1 MKPSSLEETGKEC
14 MEAEHKLEMNLLED
28 EHNQKFLFMKEHEI
42 KKKIYIAQEQ
52 MLLHKLNT
60 STCTETSS
68 KSCTCSDMLDFIT
81 ASDTVLNS
89 GYY

>member
-1 MKPSSLEETGKEC
+1 MK
-14 MEAEHKLEMNLLED
+14 LLED
-28 EHNQKFLFMKEHEI
+28 EQNQKYLFMKEEHEI
-42 KKKIYIAQEQ
+42 KMKIYKAQEQ
-52 MLLHKLNT
+52 ILLHKLNT

-68 KSCTCSDMLDFIT
+68 KSCTCSDMSDFIT

>member
-1 MKPSSLEETGKEC
+1 MKAK
-14 MEAEHKLEMNLLED
+14 HKPKMNLHED
-28 EHNQKFLFMKEHEI
+28 EHNQKLLFMKEHEI
-42 KKKIYIAQEQ
+42 KKKIYKAQEQ
-52 MLLHKLNT
+52 ILLHKLNT

-68 KSCTCSDMLDFIT
+68 KSCTCSNMSDFIT

>member
-1 MKPSSLEETGKEC
+1 M
-14 MEAEHKLEMNLLED
+14 
-28 EHNQKFLFMKEHEI
+28 
-42 KKKIYIAQEQ
+42 KIYKAQKQ
-52 MLLHKLNT
+52 IVLHKLNT

-68 KSCTCSDMLDFIT
+68 KSCTCSDMLDCIT